1 MPLYRVTI
9 RYGAPRALYE
19 MLDVDAPDLSGA
31 LREAAERLRPEVGAT
46 AELAEVRRLKDPE
59 EREMGPE

>member
-9 RYGAPRALYE
+9 RYGAPRAQYE
-19 MLDVDAPDLSGA
+19 MLDVDAEHLAGA
-31 LREAAERLRPEVGAT
+31 LREAASRISPEVGAS
-46 AELAEVRRLKDPE
+46 AELAEVRRLRDPE